1 MQMGTIMR
9 KNIFKVRAYRPI
21 SVDDVRKRHPGV
33 SFLGLKPIVR
43 GDGLYVAAGQVFS
56 RLKEMG
62 VQNPTG
68 LFSDYLKWAE
78 QFENLV
84 VNAGLDDSLDKHLK
98 GSSYTAAFYIGLT
111 DGTPT
116 PAAADTMA
124 SHAGWTE
131 VTAYD
136 EANRVTLTLGS
147 VSGQSVDNVGNEA
160 DFTISANDTTVGG
173 AFVTTANDK
182 GGSTGTL
189 YGVGAFSAGDKT
201 LDDNDTLQVTI
212 TCTASAS

>member
-1 MQMGTIMR
+1 MELGITR
-9 KNIFKVRAYRPI
+9 KTLFTARCYDRA
-21 SVDDVRKRHPGV
+21 G
-33 SFLGLKPIVR
+33 
-43 GDGLYVAAGQVFS
+43 
-56 RLKEMG
+56 
-62 VQNPTG
+62 N
-68 LFSDYLKWAE
+68 LKWE
-78 QFENLV
+78 DHFHNLV

-98 GSSYTAAFYIGLT
+98 GSSYTAAWYVGLT

-136 EANRVTLTLGS
+136 EEVRQTLTLGS
-147 VSGQSVDNVGNEA
+147 VSGQSVNNTGNEA
-160 DFTISANDTTVGG
+160 TFTISSNSTTIGG
-173 AFVTTANDK
+173 AFIATDSTK

-201 LDDNDTLQVTI
+201 LSDGDTLEVTA
-212 TCTASAS
+212 TLTAAAA